1 MPQRQWTG
9 ERHWLR
15 ELRGNRSLREIGEPH
30 GFASGALSG
39 FEQGRGVPTLETL
52 PRLAAAYGM
61 DPAAM
66 AARFLAEIEEYHR
79 RQRFQRP
86 VCNA

>member
-52 PRLAAAYGM
+52 PRSTTAANDFSDRSATRES
-61 DPAAM
+61 PA
-66 AARFLAEIEEYHR
+66 
-79 RQRFQRP
+79 P
-86 VCNA
+86 D

>member
-9 ERHWLR
+9 ERQWLRDLRGERTLR
-15 ELRGNRSLREIGEPH
+15 ELGEPH
-30 GFASGALSG
+30 GFTSGELSG
-39 FEQGRGVPTLETL
+39 FEQGRGIPLLQTL

-66 AARFLAEIEEYHR
+66 ATQFLAEVDEYHR
-79 RQRFQRP
+79 RGGSS
-86 VCNA
+86 A